1 MTLEEAKER
10 IGYNPETGEF
20 TLLKHKRYP
29 SLAGRKTACLD
40 ASGYVQINLSP
51 YGPVKGHRLA
61 WLLHYGEWPNGHID
75 HINGIR
81 NDNRIVNLRAVSN
94 AINCQ
99 NKRRPLPSNK
109 TGWLGVTYDRGA
121 YRAAVCHKGK
131 QHHLGRFPTPE
142 LAHAAYVGAKRLLHE
157 GCTL

>member
-1 MTLEEAKER
+1 MSYSEAKER
-10 IGYNPETGEF
+10 IGYNPDTGQF
-20 TLLKHKRYP
+20 TLLKHKRCP
-29 SLAGRKTACLD
+29 SIAGRKTGCHD
-40 ASGYVQINLSP
+40 ASGYVQINMVP

-75 HINGIR
+75 HINGIKD
-81 NDNRIVNLRAVSN
+81 DNRIVNLRTVSN

-99 NKRRPLPSNK
+99 NKRHPLPSNK
-109 TGWLGVTYDRGA
+109 TGWLGVSYSKGA
-121 YRAAVCHKGK
+121 YVASIQNNGK
-131 QHHLGRFPTPE
+131 KRHLGRFPTPE